1 MASDRI
7 SISLASIMDEGGGGH
22 FFRKFVFLRNFGNVL
37 FFFFCFS
44 CSSIFEVMDERRWS
58 FFFRIMDCTSFGG
71 GKFWRILEE
80 IMIQD
85 WSQFF
90 VEINNFFLDNSIYF
104 RVAHELLS
112 L

>member
-1 MASDRI
+1 
-7 SISLASIMDEGGGGH
+7 
-22 FFRKFVFLRNFGNVL
+22 
-37 FFFFCFS
+37 
-44 CSSIFEVMDERRWS
+44 
-58 FFFRIMDCTSFGG
+58 MDCTSFGG

-104 RVAHELLS
+104 RVAHEFLS

>member
-1 MASDRI
+1 
-7 SISLASIMDEGGGGH
+7 MDEGGGGH

-37 FFFFCFS
+37 FFFFLLFVQLD
-44 CSSIFEVMDERRWS
+44 IRFRNYGWKKE
-58 FFFRIMDCTSFGG
+58 FLFRIMDCTSFGG

-90 VEINNFFLDNSIYF
+90 VEINNFFF
-104 RVAHELLS
+104 
-112 L
+112 